1 MEEGAADRS
10 YGIEVAR
17 IAGLPPEV
25 IARANQVLET
35 ITAENRLESKVRVL
49 GSTELEKMKQK
60 LSRSKRINRNQLSFF
75 DKEDFST

>member
-1 MEEGAADRS
+1 VEEGAADRS

-49 GSTELEKMKQK
+49 GSSELEKMKQK
-60 LSRSKRINRNQLSFF
+60 LSRSKRVIRNQMSFF